1 MNSKLRT
8 GIGIDAHQFGD
19 SGPLALAGLVWP
31 ETKKLV
37 GHSDGDAAAHAI
49 CDAVL
54 SACQL
59 GDVGSFFGI
68 DKPEMAGA
76 SGREMI
82 TQIRDFLAKRSGF
95 VIHNVAVQIIG
106 NAPNIQSRREEAQIV
121 LTESLGAPVSVS
133 GTTSDA
139 MGFTGRGEGICA
151 IATALV
157 QIP

>member
-1 MNSKLRT
+1 LNSKLRT
-8 GIGIDAHQFGD
+8 GIGIDAHQFGEG
-19 SGPLALAGLVWP
+19 GPLALAGLVWP

-59 GDVGSFFGI
+59 GDVGSFFGV
-68 DKPEMAGA
+68 DKPET
-76 SGREMI
+76 SGISGCEMI
-82 TQIRDFLAKRSGF
+82 KQVRGF
-95 VIHNVAVQIIG
+95 VVKKGFAINNVAVQIIG
-106 NAPNIQSRREEAQIV
+106 NTPNISSRRDEAQLV

-133 GTTSDA
+133 GTTTDS
-139 MGFTGRGEGICA
+139 MGFTGRGEGVCA
-151 IATALV
+151 IATAMV

>member
-8 GIGIDAHQFGD
+8 GIGIDAHQFGE
-19 SGPLALAGLVWP
+19 SGPLALAGLSWP

-37 GHSDGDAAAHAI
+37 GHSDGDAAVHAI

-59 GDVGSFFGI
+59 GDVGSFFGV

-76 SGREMI
+76 SGVEMM
-82 TQIRDFLAKRSGF
+82 TKVRDFVVEKGF
-95 VIHNVAVQIIG
+95 VINNVAVQIIG
-106 NAPNIQSRREEAQIV
+106 NTPNISSRRDEAQLV
-121 LTESLGAPVSVS
+121 LSKSLGAPVSVS
-133 GTTSDA
+133 GTTTDA

>member
-1 MNSKLRT
+1 LNSKSRT

-59 GDVGSFFGI
+59 GDVGSFFGV
-68 DKPEMAGA
+68 DKPET
-76 SGREMI
+76 SGISGCEMI
-82 TQIRDFLAKRSGF
+82 KQVRDFVVKKGF
-95 VIHNVAVQIIG
+95 AINNVAVQII
-106 NAPNIQSRREEAQIV
+106 ADTPNISSRRDEAQLV

-133 GTTSDA
+133 GTTTDS
-139 MGFTGRGEGICA
+139 MGFTGRGEGVCA
-151 IATALV
+151 IATAMV

>member
-8 GIGIDAHQFGD
+8 GIGVDAHQFGD

-59 GDVGSFFGI
+59 GDVGSFFGV
-68 DKPEMAGA
+68 DKPET
-76 SGREMI
+76 SGISGCEMI
-82 TQIRDFLAKRSGF
+82 KQVRDFVVKKGF
-95 VIHNVAVQIIG
+95 AINNVAVQIIG
-106 NAPNIQSRREEAQIV
+106 NTPNISSRRDEAQLV

-133 GTTSDA
+133 GTTTDS
-139 MGFTGRGEGICA
+139 MGFTGRSEGVCA
-151 IATALV
+151 IATAMV

>member
-1 MNSKLRT
+1 LNSKLRT
-8 GIGIDAHQFGD
+8 GIGIDAHQFGE
-19 SGPLALAGLVWP
+19 SGPLALAGLAWP

-59 GDVGSFFGI
+59 GDVGSFFGV

-76 SGREMI
+76 SGVEMI
-82 TQIRDFLAKRSGF
+82 TKVRDFVVEKGF
-95 VIHNVAVQIIG
+95 VINNVAVQIIG
-106 NAPNIQSRREEAQIV
+106 NTPNISSRRDEAQLV
-121 LTESLGAPVSVS
+121 LSKSLGAPVSVS
-133 GTTSDA
+133 GTTTDA